1 MPRGRGP
8 IPPASMGSPRGLHC
22 RDPSVLAQVT
32 GMVAVVEGLSHEVV
46 KGRLAD
52 QLAVL
57 LARAGGRALRR
68 RYTLPSN
75 HISFQYDAVATL
87 YLDP

>member
-1 MPRGRGP
+1 
-8 IPPASMGSPRGLHC
+8 
-22 RDPSVLAQVT
+22 
-32 GMVAVVEGLSHEVV
+32 MVAVVEGLSHEVV

-57 LARAGGRALRR
+57 LARGGGRALRR
-68 RYTLPSN
+68 RYALPNN